1 MGLDFILGKIV
12 FYGVVYYY
20 VGKVLIY
27 EMCNDSYED
36 FGGVR
41 FYFGEDRFLW
51 CGILLYR

>member
-41 FYFGEDRFLW
+41 FYFGEDY
-51 CGILLYR
+51 I